1 MEKSYIYLGE
11 KWFDELPKST
21 DEKKYNQV
29 SQYRLM
35 KYLFCDIV
43 LANTLCENLINE
55 GYENCGMQE
64 LISPYNEETGEYAD
78 EYQYFIVNLSLDEES
93 TINAIKRANT
103 DLYLRY
109 DENNDIY
116 ILSVGNFGMGREY
129 IMTDLYFTD
138 DIDKSNYSQELN

>member
-11 KWFDELPKST
+11 KWFEDLPKSS
-21 DEKKYNQV
+21 DEEKYNQV

-35 KYLFCDIV
+35 KYLFSDIV
-43 LANTLCENLINE
+43 LSNTLCENLINE

-64 LISPYNEETGEYAD
+64 LISPYDEETEEYCD
-78 EYQYFIVNLSLDEES
+78 EYQYFIVNLSLDEER
-93 TINAIKRANT
+93 TVNAIKRANT

-116 ILSVGNFGMGREY
+116 ILSVGNCGMSREY
-129 IMTDLYFTD
+129 IMTDIYFTD
-138 DIDKSNYSQELN
+138 DIDKSNYSQPLN